1 MRAVPDPPPRER
13 ALTHRRGCWA
23 GLDLQASV
31 TTSCTSPSMV
41 VQVIGPE
48 GNVLCKVDQRKLYR
62 KNGWPAKTDIVK
74 ALMEMPLDS

>member
-1 MRAVPDPPPRER
+1 
-13 ALTHRRGCWA
+13 
-23 GLDLQASV
+23 
-31 TTSCTSPSMV
+31 MV